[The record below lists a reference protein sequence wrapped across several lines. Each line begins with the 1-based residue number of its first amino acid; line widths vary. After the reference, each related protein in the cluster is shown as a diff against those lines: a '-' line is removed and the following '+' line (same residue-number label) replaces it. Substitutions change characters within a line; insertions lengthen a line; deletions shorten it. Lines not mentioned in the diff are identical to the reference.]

1 MRLLLPLLFDF
12 INSQNVF
19 LCSHQNRTIFIS
31 SIDKLNNKNKRKQ
44 FSFYKFYFRILCKI
58 GLKMEGEARANFL
71 YRKHYVREIFVFLCY
86 FQFELKIKMIFIYKN
101 LKRRM
106 GFYTVLYIF
115 RLNWCDESFTT

>member
-1 MRLLLPLLFDF
+1 MRLLLSLLFDF

-58 GLKMEGEARANFL
+58 GLKKEGEARANFL

-101 LKRRM
+101 QKRRM
-106 GFYTVLYIF
+106 RSYTVLYIF